1 MYYARLLY
9 KQLFDHV
16 KSPEI
21 TVLTG
26 ARQTGKSTLVKELGN
41 QLRNEGHSVFYHS
54 LEDIVFQKE
63 LDENPENLFH
73 FILKPEKDQKLIVII
88 DEIQYLKDPSRFL
101 KFFFDL
107 WADQIKIVATGSSA
121 FYIDQKFK
129 DSLAGRKR
137 LFHLRPLAF
146 SEYLLFNQ
154 RDDLVA
160 DLEKIRQNPGFKSMN
175 FDLIKSYF
183 FDYLIY
189 GGYPAVALYKT
200 KEEKIDLLVELKNSI
215 LKKDIQDSGV
225 TQMVKFFQ
233 LTQLL
238 AAQTGGVANRNELA
252 NTLGLS
258 NKTIESYMFI
268 LQKSF
273 HIDLITPYFTN
284 IRSEISKMPK
294 VYFNDLGL
302 RNCLINNFNKV
313 NDRSD
318 KGELLENYIYNRLVE
333 KKKSSGQINY
343 WRTQQGNEVDFIVTD
358 ELSQQTAY
366 EVKFAESGFRESKY
380 KLFQEHYPTIPLK
393 AIFMENAGRDLGT
406 ETLSF

>member
-16 KSPEI
+16 QSPEI

-41 QLRNEGHSVFYHS
+41 QLRNEGYSVFYHT
-54 LEDIVFQKE
+54 LEDVVFQKE
-63 LDENPENLFH
+63 LDENPENLFNY
-73 FILKPEKDQKLIVII
+73 ILKPEKDQKLIVII

-107 WADQIKIVATGSSA
+107 WKDQIKIIATGSSA

-137 LFHLRPLAF
+137 LFHLSPLAL
-146 SEYLLFNQ
+146 SEYLTFNQ
-154 RDDLVA
+154 RDDLVV
-160 DLEKIRQNPGFKSMN
+160 DLEKIRLNSGFKSIN

-189 GGYPAVALYKT
+189 GGYPAVALCKT
-200 KEEKIDLLVELKNSI
+200 KEDKIELLVELKNSI

-225 TQMVKFFQ
+225 TQMIKFFQ
-233 LTQLL
+233 LTQIL
-238 AAQTGGVANRNELA
+238 AAQTGGIVNRNELA

-258 NKTIESYMFI
+258 YKTIESYIYI

-284 IRSEISKMPK
+284 IRSEITKMPK

-302 RNCLINNFNKV
+302 RNCLINNFNKI

-318 KGELLENYIYNRLVE
+318 KGEMLENYIYNRLIE
-333 KKKSSGQINY
+333 KKKSSGRINY

-358 ELSQQTAY
+358 ELSQQTAF
-366 EVKFAESGFRESKY
+366 EIKFAKSGFHESKY
-380 KLFQEHYPTIPLK
+380 KLFREHYPTIPLNV
-393 AIFMENAGRDLGT
+393 IFMENEGRNSGL